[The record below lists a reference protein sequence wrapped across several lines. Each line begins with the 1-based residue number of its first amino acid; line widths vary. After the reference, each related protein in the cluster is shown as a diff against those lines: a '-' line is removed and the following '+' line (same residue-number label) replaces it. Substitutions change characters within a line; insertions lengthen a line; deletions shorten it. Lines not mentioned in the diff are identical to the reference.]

1 MAGKVALLLW
11 AQTLG
16 FAGTQTT
23 WIIVEPPWMP
33 AVLWDRVTLT
43 CQGSGT
49 SSATTW
55 YKDGQRWGQQGHD
68 RLTVTEN
75 GTYECN
81 RTSTGLSLPVR
92 VSDGKRDWL
101 VLQVPARPLREGDTV
116 TLRCRDRRNNLG
128 TWVSFY
134 HEEKLLVELRNG
146 TELTLFPLQ
155 LHHSGRYHCRGWLKD
170 REWVVSAPVT
180 VTVHV
185 AAGVGGTLLFLLLLV
200 GVIVAWHRWHRV
212 AARKQQERPPPD
224 PTAPPKGGK
233 VRYTH
238 GVSSKQARWSPDV
251 TVPQDPQETYV
262 ELWGPH
268 GRPWEPGDIYGNVL

>member
-43 CQGSGT
+43 CQGPGT

-55 YKDGQRWGQQGHD
+55 YKDGRRWGQQGCD

-81 RTSTGLSLPVR
+81 RTSTGLSPSMR
-92 VSDGKRDWL
+92 VSDDWL
-101 VLQVPARPLREGDTV
+101 VLQVPARPLLEGDRV
-116 TLRCRDRRNNLG
+116 TLRCRDRQNNLV
-128 TWVSFY
+128 TWVSFC
-134 HEEKLLVELRNG
+134 HEEKQLVELRNG

-155 LHHSGRYHCRGWLKD
+155 LHHSGLYHCRSWLKD

-185 AAGVGGTLLFLLLLV
+185 AAGVGGALLFLFLLV
-200 GVIVAWHRWHRV
+200 AFILAWHRWQCL
-212 AARKQQERPPPD
+212 AARKQQERAPPD
-224 PTAPPKGGK
+224 PMATPKGGK
-233 VRYTH
+233 VPYTH
-238 GVSSKQARWSPDV
+238 AVSSKQAR
-251 TVPQDPQETYV
+251 
-262 ELWGPH
+262 
-268 GRPWEPGDIYGNVL
+268 